1 MVNSL
6 ETVKSLCHGYIFK
19 VNDMKKSVKVFG
31 VTAFLFFLIKGL
43 FWLGLIL
50 MTYNYMP

>member
-1 MVNSL
+1 MANSL

-19 VNDMKKSVKVFG
+19 VDDMKKLKILGF
-31 VTAFLFFLIKGL
+31 TAFLFFLIKGL